1 MKNNNFIFF
10 GTPEYAVHTLS
21 TLKESGF
28 LPSLI
33 VCSPDARVGRK
44 QILTA
49 PPAKDFAIANNI
61 PVLQPA
67 KIDQSAID
75 EILKYEPQYAV
86 VAAYGKILPTN
97 LLDVIPY
104 GFLNVHPSLLPLY
117 RGPAPEIGP
126 ILNGDD
132 KTGVT
137 IILLDPMVDHGPI
150 LAQHEI
156 HLSGNEF
163 AHEMAAELFKI
174 GGEMLADV
182 IPKWLAGEINS
193 IDQDHDLAT
202 FTHKT
207 KKLDAKINLRDDP
220 KTLWAKWR
228 AYYPWPGLY
237 FEIKHNGAPMH
248 VKINEAQF
256 TKDQLENETF
266 TPTQVT
272 PEGKKPIT
280 FTEFQKNY
288 LH

>member
-1 MKNNNFIFF
+1 MVAEKENFIFF
-10 GTPEYAVHTLS
+10 GTPEYAVHTLRS
-21 TLKESGF
+21 LKTSGF

-33 VCSPDARVGRK
+33 ICSPDAKIGRK

-49 PPAKDFAIANNI
+49 PPAKLFATENNI
-61 PVLQPA
+61 PVLQPT
-67 KIDQSAID
+67 KIDQIIVD

-86 VAAYGKILPTN
+86 VAAYGKILPAN

-150 LAQHEI
+150 LAQHLV
-156 HLSGNEF
+156 HLGGNEF
-163 AHEMAAELFKI
+163 AHEMAINLFKI

-182 IPKWLAGEINS
+182 IPKWLSNEINS
-193 IDQDHDLAT
+193 IDQNHDLAT

-207 KKLDAKINLRDDP
+207 KKLDAKINLNDDP

-237 FEIKHNGAPMH
+237 FEIGHNGTPMH
-248 VKINEAQF
+248 IKINEAVF
-256 TKDQLENETF
+256 TNGNF
-266 TPTQVT
+266 TPITVT
-272 PEGKKPIT
+272 PEGKKPVS
-280 FTEFQKNY
+280 FTKFKKNY
-288 LH
+288 L

>member
-1 MKNNNFIFF
+1 MQNNFVFF
-10 GTPEYAVHTLS
+10 GTPEYAVHTLNA
-21 TLKESGF
+21 LKNNGF

-49 PPAKDFAIANNI
+49 PPVKIFANENSI

-67 KIDQSAID
+67 KIDNTVID
-75 EILKYEPQYAV
+75 EILKHEPKYAV
-86 VAAYGKILPTN
+86 VAAYGKILPAN
-97 LLDVIPY
+97 LIDAIPY

-126 ILNGDD
+126 ILNGDN

-150 LAQHEI
+150 LDQHEI
-156 HLSGNEF
+156 VLNGNEF
-163 AHEMAAELFKI
+163 AHEMACELFKI
-174 GGEMLADV
+174 GGEMLADI
-182 IPKWLAGEINS
+182 IPKWLDGGINS
-193 IDQDHDLAT
+193 IDQNHDLAT

-207 KKLDAKINLRDDP
+207 KKLDGKINLTDDA

-237 FEIKHNGAPMH
+237 FEIEHGGKPMH
-248 VKINEAQF
+248 IKINEVNFDGQNFA
-256 TKDQLENETF
+256 
-266 TPTQVT
+266 PTIVT

>member
-1 MKNNNFIFF
+1 MSENNKFVFF
-10 GTPEYAVHTLS
+10 GTPEYAVHTLES
-21 TLKESGF
+21 LKEGG
-28 LPSLI
+28 LIPCLI

-67 KIDQSAID
+67 KIDQSVID
-75 EILKYEPQYAV
+75 EILKYEPAYAV
-86 VAAYGKILPTN
+86 VAAYGKILPAN
-97 LLDVIPY
+97 LLDAVPY

-150 LAQHEI
+150 LAQHLV
-156 HLSGNEF
+156 HLGDNEF
-163 AHEMAAELFKI
+163 AHDMAINLFKV

-182 IPKWLAGEINS
+182 IPKWLAGETNS
-193 IDQDHDLAT
+193 IDQNHDLAT

-207 KKLDAKINLRDDP
+207 KKLDAKISLNDDA

-237 FEIKHNGAPMH
+237 FEIDHNGTPMH
-248 VKINEAQF
+248 VKINEAEF
-256 TKDQLENETF
+256 INETF
-266 TPTQVT
+266 TPTTVT

-280 FTEFQKNY
+280 FIEFQKNY
-288 LH
+288 LK